1 MRAYRALYYGFGCT
15 PALRWKRYLPG
26 NFTTQVIFAKSNGNC
41 LAYHEIPKNGST
53 TVKSLLLDAVGH
65 PVPASSDEVHRECIR
80 SVHRFRHPVP
90 ASSDEVHRALH
101 HSSKPHLPWRQP
113 ASADNYLIIIRI
125 VNNLPPL
132 LKIPPE
138 FDHAFHF
145 AFVRNPW
152 ARLVS
157 CYANKVLALLPRRF
171 ADFRRHYPLIRFE
184 RMTFTDFV
192 RFVCRVP
199 DDLCDKHFAPQCR
212 FLDGNTLDFVGR
224 VERFADDL
232 SEIIRLGGLDE
243 RLLKWA
249 HVKRHRSSTAARNLD
264 KRAHIK
270 TMLSSRVG
278 HGQALYYT
286 DLYTTQTRNLVA
298 RKYAKDI
305 DRFGYRFGD

>member
-1 MRAYRALYYGFGCT
+1 MVHSTKTFRHRAKKRLVKAYRALYYGRFGCA
-15 PALRWKRYLPG
+15 PALRWKRYLRS
-26 NFTTQVIFAKSNGNC
+26 NYVCQVVFAKSNGHC
-41 LAYHEIPKNGST
+41 LAYHAIPKNGST
-53 TVKSLLLDAVGH
+53 TVKSLLLDATGH
-65 PVPASSDEVHRECIR
+65 PVPASVEDVHPAFHLFGYKHWRKCAPSDIYLADTRTSNC
-80 SVHRFRHPVP
+80 
-90 ASSDEVHRALH
+90 
-101 HSSKPHLPWRQP
+101 HSPSR
-113 ASADNYLIIIRI
+113 
-125 VNNLPPL
+125 
-132 LKIPPE
+132 IPPG

-152 ARLVS
+152 ARLAS
-157 CYANKVLALLPRRF
+157 CYADKVLALLPHRF
-171 ADFRRHYPLIRFE
+171 KEFEQYYPSIRFE

-192 RFVCRVP
+192 HFVCRVP
-199 DDLCDKHFAPQCR
+199 DDLCNPHFAPQCR
-212 FLDGNTLDFVGR
+212 FLDGSTLDFVGR

-286 DLYTTQTRNLVA
+286 DLYTTQTRNLAA
-298 RKYAKDI
+298 RKYARDI

>member
-1 MRAYRALYYGFGCT
+1 MRSYKALYYGFGCT
-15 PALRWKRYLPG
+15 LALRWKRYLPG
-26 NFTTQVIFAKSNGNC
+26 NYFCQVVFAKSNGNC

-53 TVKSLLLDAVGH
+53 TVKSLLLDATGH
-65 PVPASSDEVHRECIR
+65 PVPASAHGVHLA
-80 SVHRFRHPVP
+80 FHPFGYKHWHKLAP
-90 ASSDEVHRALH
+90 SEI
-101 HSSKPHLPWRQP
+101 
-113 ASADNYLIIIRI
+113 YLANTSIQI
-125 VNNLPPL
+125 VNNSPSSR
-132 LKIPPE
+132 IPPG

-199 DDLCDKHFAPQCR
+199 DDLCDRHFAPQCCY
-212 FLDGNTLDFVGR
+212 LDGITLDFIGR
-224 VERFADDL
+224 VERFVADL
-232 SEIIRLGGLDE
+232 TEVIRLAGLDE

-249 HVKRHRSSTAARNLD
+249 HTKTTTSTLPLRGDQLRSV
-264 KRAHIK
+264 
-270 TMLSSRVG
+270 LSQ
-278 HGQALYYT
+278 HYT
-286 DLYTTQTRNLVA
+286 DYYTTQTRNLVA
-298 RKYAKDI
+298 RKYARDI